1 MKIATRPVLVLHD
14 NADLRGTIRALIG
27 VQYTIRTVIDWD
39 SLTEAIHDAPPSAL
53 VVVDPFAG
61 SSRRSMTRLRTLVE
75 SFPSVPV
82 LAAVAVAPDQG
93 DELLALAD
101 TGVVEIVVIGHD
113 DTREALRERFRL
125 ASSRPLKARLHRL
138 LPEDSS
144 ERARAIVEAA
154 ADVVA
159 VGGYARDLCASLG
172 MSRRTLLRWSAG
184 AALPP
189 PRQLLAWLR
198 ILTAAQLLDD
208 PGRTV
213 LSVAQACGYS
223 SDAGLR
229 RVTQKFLGHSPTRLR
244 RRGNAFDTAARAF
257 LARLRIA
264 AGAR

>member
-1 MKIATRPVLVLHD
+1 MKIANRPILVLHE
-14 NADLRGTIRALIG
+14 NGDLRATIRALTG
-27 VQYTIRTVIDWD
+27 VQYTIRTVGTWD
-39 SLTEAIHDAPPSAL
+39 ALAEAIHDAPPSAL
-53 VVVDPFAG
+53 VVVDPFAPG
-61 SSRRSMTRLRTLVE
+61 ARRSTTRLRTLVE

-82 LAAVAVAPDQG
+82 LAAVAVAPEQC
-93 DELLALAD
+93 DELMALAEAGAVD
-101 TGVVEIVVIGHD
+101 IIVIGHD

-125 ASSRPLKARLHRL
+125 ASSRPLKARLQAL
-138 LPEDSS
+138 LPEGTNG
-144 ERARAIVEAA
+144 RARAILDTA

-159 VGGYARDLCASLG
+159 VGGYARDLGASLG
-172 MSRRTLLRWSAG
+172 MARRTLLRWSYD

-223 SDAGLR
+223 SDSGLR

-244 RRGNAFDTAARAF
+244 RRGNAFDTAGRAF
-257 LARLRIA
+257 LARLHQ
-264 AGAR
+264 ARRRR